1 MSEGVLEEQPYGVVD
16 MHEKC
21 RRIIGVGND
30 VAGCP
35 NRSCFYKIG
44 TCRLQL
50 AAINFVEQK
59 YVPFI
64 VQSGAQA

>member
-30 VAGCP
+30 VLGA
-35 NRSCFYKIG
+35 R
-44 TCRLQL
+44 T
-50 AAINFVEQK
+50 AVA
-59 YVPFI
+59 FI
-64 VQSGAQA
+64 KLGPADYN